1 MKPFP
6 GLARP
11 MPSDTALI
19 RDLRYILGES
29 QAQFWCRFGVSQS
42 CGSRFERGA
51 AIPAPV
57 LMLARLHL
65 LEIINDGDLAR
76 VNSPHFDLERERPPA

>member
-1 MKPFP
+1 
-6 GLARP
+6 
-11 MPSDTALI
+11 MPRDTVLI
-19 RDLRYILGES
+19 RHLRYVLGES

-51 AIPAPV
+51 AIPVPV

-76 VNSPHFDLERERPPA
+76 VNSPDFALELTPPGA